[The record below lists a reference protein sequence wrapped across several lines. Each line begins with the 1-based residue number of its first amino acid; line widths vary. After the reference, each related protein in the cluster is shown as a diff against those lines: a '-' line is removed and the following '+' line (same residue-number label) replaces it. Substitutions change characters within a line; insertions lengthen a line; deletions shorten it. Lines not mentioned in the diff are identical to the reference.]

1 VILTQFNDLAESVAF
16 SPDGQLLVS
25 GSGNHDPKIRL
36 RSVADWTL
44 LKTLNGPAI
53 SVAFS
58 PDGAIIASIDFQAIK
73 LYGIRQ

>member
-1 VILTQFNDLAESVAF
+1 MAF

-25 GSGNHDPKIRL
+25 GSGNNDPNIRL
-36 RSVADWTL
+36 RSGADWTL
-44 LKTLNGPAI
+44 QKTLNGPAI

-73 LYGIRQ
+73 LYGISQ